1 MKKFINYNLDSMT
14 FVFSAIVLLN
24 AFLGLINGNHSGLQ
38 NEYLMGLAI
47 LIIILWGVS
56 YVLSLVDFQSE
67 LQLHIIQLSVHIIGF
82 FLIAFSLN
90 LIPMTLDSI
99 VTNGIIFIILYF
111 TLDRIRK
118 NKINR
123 LAEVINKKLSENR

>member
-56 YVLSLVDFQSE
+56 YVLSFVDFQSE